1 MKNKHVESNF
11 IVCLD
16 EGSSPS
22 DSTILTSTLVGVF
35 LSKYKEA
42 IIIIKINKPNID
54 KDLTRQPWFLLSF
67 LRFALALLLILSI
80 FLFIVFEIKKK

>member
-67 LRFALALLLILSI
+67 LRFPLALLLILSI